1 MISQEKAAT
10 EQEIMVL
17 GARAVMVQK
26 EQGLA
31 TSKIF
36 ICSRQREPVLHV
48 GSKWNMKD
56 RGQGEFLISFLKQLK
71 QWYN

>member
-10 EQEIMVL
+10 EQEIMVF

-31 TSKIF
+31 RSNIF
-36 ICSRQREPVLHV
+36 LCSRQREPALHV

-71 QWYN
+71 LWYY